1 MFRIMKTSEF
11 EDSIFYRASCS
22 CGDSGCDLRMV
33 LSNENDG
40 LITLTFYEALK
51 YYSFYESSNKFIE
64 IFCRIKTAMKLFFT
78 GTVKIEKDF
87 IFDSPLQ
94 LEDFIQALLEGK
106 KSLEKRNPDSQSPK
120 PDA

>member
-1 MFRIMKTSEF
+1 
-11 EDSIFYRASCS
+11 
-22 CGDSGCDLRMV
+22 
-33 LSNENDG
+33 
-40 LITLTFYEALK
+40 
-51 YYSFYESSNKFIE
+51 
-64 IFCRIKTAMKLFFT
+64 MKLFFT